1 LNNKIIFKS
10 LTWDFTSKIV
20 KQFSGLFIGI
30 YLARLLGPEDF
41 GVLSLSMVFISLFGY
56 LISTGLFS
64 ALIQKDKIDEG
75 HLSSVFYFN
84 ILISLLLL
92 IILFLLTSKITFFFN
107 QGEEFE
113 LVLKTLSFMFLL
125 SGLTQV
131 QESLFRRNLDFKT
144 ISTTYF
150 FSSFFSGLLGV
161 FLAYNGYGIWSLVFM
176 TIVEKVIITIVFWL
190 KSNWLPKKI
199 FKISSIKE
207 LWEFGFDMFL
217 SGILN
222 VLVLNIDSFIISKYF
237 GLSELGYFNRAKTL
251 NNFAVRYS
259 SESIGSVMFP
269 VLSKV
274 QHNKKKF
281 INLGLNIEFIIAFVS
296 FGILGFL
303 FLTAE
308 NLITLLLGDK
318 WLPSIAIYKLLCLSG
333 FAMPMLMA
341 TTSML
346 KASGKSRLFLKIEI
360 LTKVIGV
367 LGMLIGFYFGMR
379 GYLISLIITGFISVS
394 IIIIIT
400 HFVFKTNLIFRLK
413 NILIYPI
420 ISVFSVFCVYNIF
433 QFVSLDSHFL
443 NIIFKFLIFSALYLS
458 MNFFLGTLVI
468 KKIINK
474 IKS

>member
-1 LNNKIIFKS
+1 MNNKIIFKS

-176 TIVEKVIITIVFWL
+176 TIVEKVI
-190 KSNWLPKKI
+190 
-199 FKISSIKE
+199 
-207 LWEFGFDMFL
+207 G
-217 SGILN
+217 
-222 VLVLNIDSFIISKYF
+222 
-237 GLSELGYFNRAKTL
+237 
-251 NNFAVRYS
+251 
-259 SESIGSVMFP
+259 
-269 VLSKV
+269 
-274 QHNKKKF
+274 
-281 INLGLNIEFIIAFVS
+281 
-296 FGILGFL
+296 
-303 FLTAE
+303 
-308 NLITLLLGDK
+308 
-318 WLPSIAIYKLLCLSG
+318 
-333 FAMPMLMA
+333 
-341 TTSML
+341 
-346 KASGKSRLFLKIEI
+346 
-360 LTKVIGV
+360 
-367 LGMLIGFYFGMR
+367 
-379 GYLISLIITGFISVS
+379 
-394 IIIIIT
+394 
-400 HFVFKTNLIFRLK
+400 
-413 NILIYPI
+413 
-420 ISVFSVFCVYNIF
+420 
-433 QFVSLDSHFL
+433 
-443 NIIFKFLIFSALYLS
+443 
-458 MNFFLGTLVI
+458 
-468 KKIINK
+468 
-474 IKS
+474 